1 MADLEKE
8 KAAKAA
14 EEKFIQRMAELD
26 ESYELTDEDRK
37 ILAEQIKELDDEA
50 YTGFNTNISVLLRDK
65 SKEALKAKAEEAVE
79 AKTETEEE
87 EVKAAA
93 GDKEAHEA
101 VEEAVENAEVDE
113 ESVPVNTTGS
123 EDETVLQKYEKA
135 FGLDQFDI
143 KL

>member
-1 MADLEKE
+1 MPG
-8 KAAKAA
+8 
-14 EEKFIQRMAELD
+14 RPG
-26 ESYELTDEDRK
+26 YELTDEDRK

-50 YTGFNTNISVLLRDK
+50 YTGFNSNLSVLLRDK
-65 SKEALKAKAEEAVE
+65 NKEVLKAKADEEATK
-79 AKTETEEE
+79 AETESKE
-87 EVKAAA
+87 EVQASVENEEVN
-93 GDKEAHEA
+93 DA

-123 EDETVLQKYEKA
+123 EDETVTQKYEKA

>member
-1 MADLEKE
+1 M
-8 KAAKAA
+8 
-14 EEKFIQRMAELD
+14 
-26 ESYELTDEDRK
+26 ES
-37 ILAEQIKELDDEA
+37 
-50 YTGFNTNISVLLRDK
+50 
-65 SKEALKAKAEEAVE
+65 
-79 AKTETEEE
+79 KTETEEE